1 MNPVNKF
8 LADKRTFSRKNHG
21 INAHLKPRCYF
32 YASEDVEQWLNEYAS
47 QQNAELNRKITRI
60 IESYEREL
68 KAWENMETNDLNRG
82 FADGNKRAI
91 NAMLI
96 DLKTIKH

>member
-1 MNPVNKF
+1 MKTAEEVIESLYGIHAA
-8 LADKRTFSRKNHG
+8 LATPTTPMDYGECKK
-21 INAHLKPRCYF
+21 AM
-32 YASEDVEQWLNEYAS
+32 EEYAS
-47 QQNAELNRKITRI
+47 QQNAELKRKITRI

-82 FADGNKRAI
+82 FVDGNKQAI
-91 NAMLI
+91 HSMLI

>member
-1 MNPVNKF
+1 MQE
-8 LADKRTFSRKNHG
+8 
-21 INAHLKPRCYF
+21 
-32 YASEDVEQWLNEYAS
+32 YASE
-47 QQNAELNRKITRI
+47 QNAELKRKLAGI

-82 FADGNKRAI
+82 FVEGNKRAI

-96 DLKTIKH
+96 ELKTIKH

>member
-1 MNPVNKF
+1 MKT
-8 LADKRTFSRKNHG
+8 LDEAA
-21 INAHLKPRCYF
+21 I
-32 YASEDVEQWLNEYAS
+32 EYARNHS
-47 QQNAELNRKITRI
+47 NAPDKETPDWIITDFKAGAEYAAEQNAELKRKITRI

-82 FADGNKRAI
+82 FVDWNKRAI

-96 DLKTIKH
+96 ELKTIKH

>member
-1 MNPVNKF
+1 M
-8 LADKRTFSRKNHG
+8 T
-21 INAHLKPRCYF
+21 IEEI
-32 YASEDVEQWLNEYAS
+32 YAQQGQRMKDLE
-47 QQNAELNRKITRI
+47 QQNAELKRKLAGI

-82 FADGNKRAI
+82 FVDGNKRAI

-96 DLKTIKH
+96 ELKTIKH

>member
-1 MNPVNKF
+1 MSMNTAEQILNKHITNK
-8 LADKRTFSRKNHG
+8 LPNHDHRSWVLC
-21 INAHLKPRCYF
+21 AM
-32 YASEDVEQWLNEYAS
+32 EEYAS
-47 QQNAELNRKITRI
+47 QQNAELKQKITRI